1 MSVIN
6 GYLGAVGV
14 LAASLGHHWGGTGGS
29 GEWEWGPVAL
39 GRCPSANLG
48 TGDDSTFLVGR
59 QGGRLSAGVW
69 GHCLPGGPDS
79 FAGKARAKHP
89 AGPALQQKLL
99 SARLQLDRQP
109 PLDLGTLGPN
119 SSPAPRCNSLTEAK
133 SCCCGAT
140 QDQLYMVQQWYSLHQ
155 RCVVATNDETAR
167 VLLSVLAS
175 PFQPLTPPTE
185 HRRPRRVRLNRDWQ
199 RQSKDVRTR
208 ATHEQRGM
216 LGPPCLSPARW
227 GSLAGLGSMHAHHTS
242 RQPSPASLSGRAIC
256 VRPWPDS
263 VLPRALF
270 PLVQEGRLP
279 SLLVHP
285 ASLPIPPLWVTQRR
299 LSSGQLAVSCPPA
312 RRTTLRTHNPI
323 AADFRAASMRR
334 EDSFCRFAAQK
345 HRKAASPVQ
354 NFARFLNSRGTASQ
368 ALQLY
373 RTTWQPVVSYLLSLH
388 VFFVS
393 FSSVEVFPYIFNICH
408 HLLAYLPSDRPTRR
422 TVLSMF
428 GVVSRRT

>member
-1 MSVIN
+1 
-6 GYLGAVGV
+6 
-14 LAASLGHHWGGTGGS
+14 
-29 GEWEWGPVAL
+29 
-39 GRCPSANLG
+39 
-48 TGDDSTFLVGR
+48 
-59 QGGRLSAGVW
+59 
-69 GHCLPGGPDS
+69 
-79 FAGKARAKHP
+79 
-89 AGPALQQKLL
+89 
-99 SARLQLDRQP
+99 
-109 PLDLGTLGPN
+109 
-119 SSPAPRCNSLTEAK
+119 
-133 SCCCGAT
+133 
-140 QDQLYMVQQWYSLHQ
+140 
-155 RCVVATNDETAR
+155 
-167 VLLSVLAS
+167 
-175 PFQPLTPPTE
+175 
-185 HRRPRRVRLNRDWQ
+185 
-199 RQSKDVRTR
+199 
-208 ATHEQRGM
+208 M

-285 ASLPIPPLWVTQRR
+285 ASLPIPPLWVTQHR

-334 EDSFCRFAAQK
+334 EGSFCRFAAQTPK
-345 HRKAASPVQ
+345 GCVTSSKLRTIPQFERYSLSSSSMVSDHMAA
-354 NFARFLNSRGTASQ
+354 RC
-368 ALQLY
+368 
-373 RTTWQPVVSYLLSLH
+373 LLSLR

-393 FSSVEVFPYIFNICH
+393 FSPVEVLPYIFNICH
-408 HLLAYLPSDRPTRR
+408 HLLAYLPSDRPTKR